1 MFTHTHNDTHT
12 KVMKRKAGLC
22 NRRYSKNR
30 RTGAKPKRAMG
41 VGWVEQL
48 ANVTAAAADCA
59 VLMRGTQRQQKSER
73 ENCRDQETRPQLQVK
88 SAAELGRL
96 KRRHN
101 IT

>member
-30 RTGAKPKRAMG
+30 RTGAKPKRAMT

-48 ANVTAAAADCA
+48 ANVTAAAADCS
-59 VLMRGTQRQQKSER
+59 VLMRGTQRQQKAESQ
-73 ENCRDQETRPQLQVK
+73 NCRDQETRPQLQVK
-88 SAAELGRL
+88 SAGELDAL

-101 IT
+101 IA